1 METVGETGTED
12 AAAEIVFPRGKQN
25 QTFTNASETTF
36 EPISAYP
43 SARAELPDDHRSS
56 RWPGRLQQGGNRERA
71 LVLIILIATHI
82 IDIVPSV

>member
-1 METVGETGTED
+1 MEINIMEAIRKKMGEHGSPQAVSNSPSTSTCREAPARRRDMETVGETGTED

-43 SARAELPDDHRSS
+43 SARA
-56 RWPGRLQQGGNRERA
+56 
-71 LVLIILIATHI
+71 
-82 IDIVPSV
+82 